1 MNTKQTAMQ
10 QEKKENIA
18 KISRKKTMTMSIN
31 HRKTSKTTVKMEPF
45 NCVTL
50 AKSGNSMW
58 ITLDNHTRQKLCRP
72 R

>member
-1 MNTKQTAMQ
+1 MNTKQIAMQ
-10 QEKKENIA
+10 QKKIGE
-18 KISRKKTMTMSIN
+18 ISRKKNMTMSIN
-31 HRKTSKTTVKMEPF
+31 YRKTSQTTVKMGPF